1 MSFHERGSL
10 CVCVRL
16 GTVLARKTWLHHQN
30 NLDQSFTH
38 QRFAQA
44 SEMGQLEDDANA
56 KNTSQNHI
64 PEIDITHLSFDV
76 HLWHRQLWLDHLR
89 HSVSVTK
96 AFAAFSWIMGE
107 CGPLATS
114 QCNVET
120 KGIIYLSCLVV
131 VSRIRKY
138 CPTMLHTQRAFRIVF
153 GFFGFFVFV
162 LPSPALTSRQTTKKS
177 PVCVVCVVR
186 IRETWRCYRRCK
198 GPNRRF
204 LPLLLSFRFC
214 AWRILIRKKGTLL
227 PLSPTPKISQ
237 NSQDHALRACHL
249 PELATIG
256 TQVCCFCSLFIS
268 QVIWAICH
276 KLSHRLESVQ
286 WDMYWK
292 KAIAACRTTYSVS
305 LRVVNR
311 HFVCKASKS
320 SKDAR

>member
-1 MSFHERGSL
+1 MNVDYQAFVVDCDYGGVSPFLANKQFHDCNSKMSFHERGSL

-120 KGIIYLSCLVV
+120 KGIIYLSWNKWL
-131 VSRIRKY
+131 Y
-138 CPTMLHTQRAFRIVF
+138 L
-153 GFFGFFVFV
+153 
-162 LPSPALTSRQTTKKS
+162 
-177 PVCVVCVVR
+177 
-186 IRETWRCYRRCK
+186 
-198 GPNRRF
+198 
-204 LPLLLSFRFC
+204 
-214 AWRILIRKKGTLL
+214 
-227 PLSPTPKISQ
+227 
-237 NSQDHALRACHL
+237 
-249 PELATIG
+249 EL
-256 TQVCCFCSLFIS
+256 
-268 QVIWAICH
+268 
-276 KLSHRLESVQ
+276 EN
-286 WDMYWK
+286 
-292 KAIAACRTTYSVS
+292 IA
-305 LRVVNR
+305 
-311 HFVCKASKS
+311 
-320 SKDAR
+320 

>member
-1 MSFHERGSL
+1 MQCWNKR
-10 CVCVRL
+10 
-16 GTVLARKTWLHHQN
+16 
-30 NLDQSFTH
+30 D
-38 QRFAQA
+38 
-44 SEMGQLEDDANA
+44 
-56 KNTSQNHI
+56 HI
-64 PEIDITHLSFDV
+64 LVQH
-76 HLWHRQLWLDHLR
+76 
-89 HSVSVTK
+89 
-96 AFAAFSWIMGE
+96 
-107 CGPLATS
+107 
-114 QCNVET
+114 
-120 KGIIYLSCLVV
+120 CLVV

-138 CPTMLHTQRAFRIVF
+138 CLTMLHTQRAFRIVF

-198 GPNRRF
+198 GPRRF

-214 AWRILIRKKGTLL
+214 AWRKLIQKKGTLL

-237 NSQDHALRACHL
+237 NFQDHALRACHL

-256 TQVCCFCSLFIS
+256 TQVCCFCSLFILYTVS
-268 QVIWAICH
+268 QVICH